1 MGKVHSVLW
10 DTSRCKSQVG
20 KPMEKPTLD
29 FSSVSFTV
37 SFFQIYWDVIFLPYS
52 VNECIYRVV
61 ESLETQIFHLSKNTA
76 DPPFRGHC
84 RQARSGLDCG
94 PVPIAPD
101 ECHQKVDISEDCF
114 TAMAQR

>member
-1 MGKVHSVLW
+1 MFI
-10 DTSRCKSQVG
+10 CQ
-20 KPMEKPTLD
+20 
-29 FSSVSFTV
+29 
-37 SFFQIYWDVIFLPYS
+37 
-52 VNECIYRVV
+52 
-61 ESLETQIFHLSKNTA
+61 KNTA

-114 TAMAQR
+114 TAMAQRQLLLIVDSLEIQQNPLKAIKKQYDSMLSISTSVAGFLNDQ